1 MKVSRT
7 WALNSGENRSGG
19 VGQGCRP
26 ARQHWKTR
34 KDFPEEEK
42 RRLLSWG
49 LEWAGGISGWG
60 QEQGWR
66 GAAQFVSRKQWQL
79 LEAVAARGGVGDLGC
94 TPK

>member
-7 WALNSGENRSGG
+7 WALNSGENQSGG

-49 LEWAGGISGWG
+49 LEWAGGISG
-60 QEQGWR
+60 
-66 GAAQFVSRKQWQL
+66 
-79 LEAVAARGGVGDLGC
+79 
-94 TPK
+94 